1 MPLHPYAGLKS
12 CFPLSGGGGGLSR
25 VDMYFNWNVE
35 RQMFVSGKLMLT
47 AEVTPAGKDKYCGA
61 GYDWRG

>member
-1 MPLHPYAGLKS
+1 MS
-12 CFPLSGGGGGLSR
+12 C

-61 GYDWRG
+61 GYDYSEDEKWLEKWNCSVQMI

>member
-1 MPLHPYAGLKS
+1 M
-12 CFPLSGGGGGLSR
+12 
-25 VDMYFNWNVE
+25 DMYFNWNVE

-47 AEVTPAGKDKYCGA
+47 AEVMPAGKDKYCGA